1 MQKSNKSECKSHYA
15 KQTVKSNPN
24 RIIIRC
30 GINNL
35 KMDESLE
42 AISKQTIELAKS
54 VKSTANV
61 VVISS
66 IIPHRRKL
74 DVKGSKVNNIVE
86 HFFKEDK
93 TIKIMWQKSF
103 DSEKHIGKDGINL
116 NNFGIT

>member
-1 MQKSNKSECKSHYA
+1 MSHYA

-24 RIIIRC
+24 RTIIRC
-30 GINNL
+30 GINNP

-42 AISKQTIELAKS
+42 AISEKTIELAKS

-86 HFFKEDK
+86 HFFKDK